1 MDIESLFLQLKE
13 FDIKNNR
20 NMVDN
25 LIKKFVKYFIINILN
40 R

>member
-1 MDIESLFLQLKE
+1 MDFESLFLQLKE

>member
-1 MDIESLFLQLKE
+1 MDFESLFLQLKE

-25 LIKKFVKYFIINILN
+25 LIKKYVKYFIINILN